1 MIKLVVAAI
10 ILVIIMIFF
19 VFILFKN
26 IIKRINDNAKTFFV
40 NKMQDYDYIL
50 DEKKEKLSELTKEI
64 EEIEEKKK
72 NSKYSFEDI
81 DDIVEESQSESYS
94 NDVSSVKYNLNVPQY
109 RETQFFKNYKEI
121 KRIFSVNNEQIIKEF
136 IEENRNSK
144 EETEYK
150 KLKKIRDKFNDEAIY
165 GCLTL
170 DEADQKEILNEV
182 LTETEKKLLKIDTL
196 TNKEKFSIGD
206 FVNVLDK
213 RIEELDPTI
222 YVFVNGNSNGY
233 EDIAPNIV
241 VEQYKNISE
250 GIIIKYR
257 DKIYDYSI

>member
-50 DEKKEKLSELTKEI
+50 DEKQEKLNELTKEI

-72 NSKYSFEDI
+72 NEKYSL
-81 DDIVEESQSESYS
+81 DDIENLKEDLSGENSKSDMG
-94 NDVSSVKYNLNVPQY
+94 NVKYNLNVPQY

-121 KRIFSVNNEQIIKEF
+121 KRLFSVNNEQIIKDF
-136 IEENRNSK
+136 IEENRNVK
-144 EETEYK
+144 EENEYK
-150 KLKKIRDKFNDEAIY
+150 KLKKIREKFNDEAIY

-170 DEADQKEILNEV
+170 NVEEQKEVLKEV
-182 LTETEKKLLKIDTL
+182 LTETEKKLLKIDSIL
-196 TNKEKFSIGD
+196 NQEKFSIGK
-206 FVNVLDK
+206 FVHILDK
-213 RIEELDPTI
+213 KIEELDPTI
-222 YVFVNGNSNGY
+222 HIYINGNSNGY
-233 EDIAPNIV
+233 ENINPNIV